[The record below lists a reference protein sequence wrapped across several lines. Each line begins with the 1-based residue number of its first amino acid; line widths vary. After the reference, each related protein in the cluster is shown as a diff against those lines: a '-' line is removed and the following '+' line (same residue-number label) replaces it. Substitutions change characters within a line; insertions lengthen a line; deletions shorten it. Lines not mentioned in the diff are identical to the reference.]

1 MPETPQ
7 DAIAAQLQWQADAC
21 RMIGSELY
29 AGLLER
35 TVTDVGAL
43 GPAWEILRGHEE
55 DPRFS
60 VLGLRLLGG
69 VNRLVLTGRE
79 PALAEAYAAGDA
91 AAAWDC
97 LHDVLRRN
105 AAELRELLDLPVQ
118 TNEVGRCAALLFGFA
133 AVADETG
140 LPLRLL
146 EVGASAG
153 LNLRWDRF
161 RYRAPGFS
169 WGPEGSPV
177 VLDLQLE
184 GQPPPVLP
192 AAIAVA
198 SRQGC
203 DASPIDPTT
212 PEGRLTLLTFIW
224 PDQVERIARMRG
236 ALDVAAEE
244 PVELDREAAGP
255 WAQRMLADPAPG
267 QATAIYHSIV
277 SQYLND
283 EERSRLF
290 ETIRAA
296 GERAT
301 LDAPL
306 AWLRMEPADDR
317 ANLDLT
323 LWPGGE
329 DHHLARVGYHGT
341 PVELLPASS
350 PDSTRS
356 GGSCHF

>member
-21 RMIGSELY
+21 RLIGSELY

-35 TVTDVGAL
+35 AVADVGEL
-43 GPAWEILRGHEE
+43 GPTWEILRGHED

-69 VNRLVLTGRE
+69 VNRLVLAERE
-79 PALAEAYAAGDA
+79 PDLADAYRAGSA
-91 AAAWDC
+91 PASWGC
-97 LHDVLRRN
+97 FHNVLRRN
-105 AAELRELLDLPVQ
+105 AAELRDLLDLPVQ
-118 TNEVGRCAALLFGFA
+118 TNEVGRCAALIFGFG
-133 AVADETG
+133 AVAAATG

-161 RYRAPGFS
+161 RYRADGFS

-177 VLDLQLE
+177 ELEFQLE
-184 GQPPPVLP
+184 GTPPPTLP
-192 AAIAVA
+192 AEIEVA

-212 PEGRLTLLTFIW
+212 LQGRLTLLTYIW
-224 PDQVERIARMRG
+224 PDQLERITRMRG
-236 ALDVAAEE
+236 ALEVAAEE
-244 PVELDREAAGP
+244 PVRLDREPAGP
-255 WAQRMLADPAPG
+255 WAQRMLAEPAPG
-267 QATAIYHSIV
+267 QATVIYHSIV
-277 SQYLND
+277 SQYLSD
-283 EERSRLF
+283 SERARLF
-290 ETIRAA
+290 ATIRAA

-301 LDAPL
+301 AETPL

-323 LWPGGE
+323 LWPGG
-329 DHHLARVGYHGT
+329 DDRRLARVGYHGT
-341 PVELLPASS
+341 PVELL
-350 PDSTRS
+350 
-356 GGSCHF
+356 

>member
-1 MPETPQ
+1 MSELPQ

-35 TVTDVGAL
+35 AVTDVGQL
-43 GPAWEILRGHEE
+43 GPTWEILRGHEE

-79 PALAEAYAAGDA
+79 PDLAEAYAAA
-91 AAAWDC
+91 SASAAWDC
-97 LHDVLRRN
+97 FHEVLRRN
-105 AAELRELLDLPVQ
+105 ADELREMLALPVQ
-118 TNEVGRCAALLFGFA
+118 TNEVGRCAALIFGFSTVTA
-133 AVADETG
+133 ETG

-153 LNLRWDRF
+153 LNLHWDRF
-161 RYRAPGFS
+161 RYRADGFA
-169 WGPEGSPV
+169 WGPEDSPV
-177 VLDLQLE
+177 ELGFQLE
-184 GQPPPVLP
+184 GRPPPDLP
-192 AAIAVA
+192 VGIEVV

-212 PEGRLTLLTFIW
+212 PEGRLTLLTYVW

-236 ALDVAAEE
+236 ALQVAATE
-244 PVELDREAAGP
+244 PVELDHEPAAA
-255 WAQRMLADPAPG
+255 WAKRMLAEPAPG
-267 QATAIYHSIV
+267 RATVIYHSIV
-277 SQYLND
+277 SQYLSD
-283 EERSRLF
+283 EERADLF

-301 LDAPL
+301 AEAPL

-317 ANLDLT
+317 AGLDLT

-329 DHHLARVGYHGT
+329 DRRLARVGYHGT
-341 PVELLPASS
+341 PVELL
-350 PDSTRS
+350 
-356 GGSCHF
+356 

>member
-35 TVTDVGAL
+35 AVADVREQ

-79 PALAEAYAAGDA
+79 PELAEAYRAGGA

-97 LHDVLRRN
+97 FHGVLRRN
-105 AAELRELLDLPVQ
+105 AAELRELLDLPAQ
-118 TNEVGRCAALLFGFA
+118 TNEVGRCAALIFGFGTVA
-133 AVADETG
+133 AETG

-161 RYRAPGFS
+161 HYKADGFS
-169 WGPEGSPV
+169 WGPGDSPV
-177 VLDLQLE
+177 ALELQLE
-184 GQPPPVLP
+184 GKPPPTLP
-192 AAIAVA
+192 AEIEVA
-198 SRQGC
+198 ERRGC

-212 PEGRLTLLTFIW
+212 PEGRLTLLTYVW
-224 PDQVERIARMRG
+224 PDQAERIARMRG
-236 ALDVAAEE
+236 ALEVAATE
-244 PVELDREAAGP
+244 PVELDHQPAAA
-255 WAQRMLADPAPG
+255 WAKRMLAEPAPG
-267 QATAIYHSIV
+267 IATVIYHSIV
-277 SQYLND
+277 SQYLSD
-283 EERSRLF
+283 EERADLF

-301 LDAPL
+301 AEAPL

-317 ANLDLT
+317 ANLDLS

-329 DHHLARVGYHGT
+329 DRRLARVGYHGS
-341 PVELLPASS
+341 PVELL
-350 PDSTRS
+350 
-356 GGSCHF
+356 